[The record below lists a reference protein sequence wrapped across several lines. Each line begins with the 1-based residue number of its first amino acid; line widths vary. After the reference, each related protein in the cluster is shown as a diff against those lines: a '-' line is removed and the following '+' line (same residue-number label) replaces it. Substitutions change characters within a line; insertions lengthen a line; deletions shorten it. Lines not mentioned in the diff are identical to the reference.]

1 MDYKPTDNFT
11 LLLSPISSKFT
22 MMRDTSKFNQTKY
35 GIPAGKKTRKELG
48 AYVKSIYSFD
58 LNKDIHV
65 QNKINL
71 FTNYLNDPQNVDID
85 WELTVK
91 MKVTELI
98 NTTISTHMIYDHDV
112 DFPVYDMVDGE
123 EVQVGTTK
131 KLQFKELLS
140 VGVSFRF

>member
-1 MDYKPTDNFT
+1 
-11 LLLSPISSKFT
+11 
-22 MMRDTSKFNQTKY
+22 
-35 GIPAGKKTRKELG
+35 
-48 AYVKSIYSFD
+48 
-58 LNKDIHV
+58 
-65 QNKINL
+65 
-71 FTNYLNDPQNVDID
+71 LNDPQNVDID